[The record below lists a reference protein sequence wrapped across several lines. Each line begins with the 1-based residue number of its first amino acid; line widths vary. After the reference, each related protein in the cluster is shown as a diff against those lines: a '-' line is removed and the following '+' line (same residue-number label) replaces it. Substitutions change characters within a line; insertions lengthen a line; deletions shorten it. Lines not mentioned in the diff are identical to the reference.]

1 MKRLRATLRAMVD
14 DPLLRARGALAR
26 GDVLIAYD
34 EALTALEAGPDDVEA
49 RFLAA
54 LALARAGASERARDA
69 VTQLMDCVADCQ
81 GLPIRLREDV
91 EALGAR
97 LEKDN
102 ALATSGSE
110 RRGRLERAAELYE
123 VVAKRYGGYYSWI
136 NAATLRLLSGDTLGA
151 RRLAEHARILVA
163 ADGDD
168 TVGGYWRRATEAEA
182 ALILGDDRAARDAIG
197 RAASASGRDF
207 AARAVTYRQLR
218 LVCAAAGLDEEVLGA
233 LAPPSVL
240 HYCGHRIDE
249 LGAPG
254 RFPAT
259 LEHQVAEQVRD
270 FFGHRDLGLGYGSLA
285 SGADILVAEAL
296 LSVGADLHVVL
307 PFGRDEF
314 ERTSVAPAGS
324 AWVSR
329 FAVCLDRA
337 ASVTYAS
344 DSAYLGRDELF
355 GYAAR
360 IAMGHA
366 LNRARFLDTEAQQ
379 LAVWDGA
386 PAAGVAGTAHDVQVW
401 RDTGRPAHVIP
412 LPNQAQ
418 NATPASPSEPTRA
431 CEVRAIIFT
440 DLRGFSRL
448 RDEHFPPF
456 VDQVLGPLGHVLD
469 RYSPAILSRN
479 SWGDAVAAVCADV
492 IVAAECA
499 LGFQDALAALDL
511 AAIGLPHDLGLRIGA
526 HAGPVMP
533 IVDPIRRDLAYWG
546 RELTRAARIEPRTP
560 EGEVYVTDAF
570 AALLALEHS
579 VPFITEYVGRVTTA
593 KDFETIPMYRLRRK
607 RGRIESTT
615 DAPCSFSPS

>member
-1 MKRLRATLRAMVD
+1 MQG
-14 DPLLRARGALAR
+14 DPLVRARGAIAR

-34 EALTALEAGPDDVEA
+34 EALTALEARPEDLEA

-54 LALARAGASERARDA
+54 LALTRAGAAERARDA
-69 VTQLMDCVADCQ
+69 VTQLMDCLGDGE
-81 GLPIRLREDV
+81 GLPTRLREDV

-97 LEKDN
+97 LAKDD
-102 ALATSGSE
+102 ALATSGPE
-110 RRGRLERAAELYE
+110 QRGRLERAAELYE
-123 VVAKRYGGYYSWI
+123 IVAKRYGGYYSWI
-136 NAATLRLLSGDTLGA
+136 NAATLRLLSGDTLEA
-151 RRLAEHARILVA
+151 RRLAEHARMLVA
-163 ADGDD
+163 VDDD
-168 TVGGYWRRATEAEA
+168 TAGSYWRCATEAEA
-182 ALILGDDRAARDAIG
+182 ALILGDDRGARDAIV
-197 RAASASGRDF
+197 RAADASGRDF

-218 LVCAAAGLDEEVLGA
+218 LVCAAAVMDGGMLEA
-233 LAPPSVL
+233 LAPPLVV
-240 HYCGHRIDE
+240 HYCGHRIDGS
-249 LGAPG
+249 GAAG

-270 FFGHRDLGLGYGSLA
+270 FFGHRDVGFGYGSLA
-285 SGADILVAEAL
+285 SGADILVAEGL

-344 DSAYLGRDELF
+344 DSAYVGRDELF

-366 LNRARFLDTEAQQ
+366 LNRAQFLDTEAQQ

-401 RDTGRPAHVIP
+401 RDTERPAHVIP
-412 LPNQAQ
+412 LPTQAQ

-448 RDEHFPPF
+448 RDEHFPIF

-526 HAGPVMP
+526 HAGPVVP

-560 EGEVYVTDAF
+560 EGEVYVTDPF
-570 AALLALEHS
+570 AALLALERRA
-579 VPFITEYVGRVTTA
+579 PFATEYVGQVTTA
-593 KDFETIPMYRLRRK
+593 KDFETIPMYRLRR
-607 RGRIESTT
+607 RETRSEPAT
-615 DAPCSFSPS
+615 DTPAASRQVN

>member
-1 MKRLRATLRAMVD
+1 MVD
-14 DPLLRARGALAR
+14 DGLVRARGALAR

-34 EALTALEAGPDDVEA
+34 EAVTALDARPEDVEA

-54 LALARAGASERARDA
+54 LALARAGAAERARDA
-69 VTQLMDCVADCQ
+69 VSQLMDCFADGE
-81 GLPIRLREDV
+81 GLPTRLREDV
-91 EALGAR
+91 EALVAR
-97 LEKDN
+97 LAKDD
-102 ALATSGSE
+102 ALATSGPE

-123 VVAKRYGGYYSWI
+123 IVAKRYGGYYSWI

-151 RRLAEHARILVA
+151 RRMAEHARMLVTV
-163 ADGDD
+163 DDD
-168 TVGGYWRRATEAEA
+168 TADSYWRHATQAEA
-182 ALILGDDRAARDAIG
+182 ALILGDQRAARDAIV
-197 RAASASGRDF
+197 RAAGASGGDF
-207 AARAVTYRQLR
+207 AARAVSYHQLR
-218 LVCAAAGLDEEVLGA
+218 LVCAAAGVDREILGA

-240 HYCGHRIDE
+240 HYCGHRIDGS
-249 LGAPG
+249 GAAG

-259 LEHQVAEQVRD
+259 MEHQVAEQVRD
-270 FFGHRDLGLGYGSLA
+270 FLGHRDVGFGYGALA
-285 SGADILVAEAL
+285 SGADILVAEGL
-296 LSVGADLHVVL
+296 LGAGADLHVVL

-324 AWVSR
+324 VWLSR
-329 FAVCLDRA
+329 FTTCLDRA

-366 LNRARFLDTEAQQ
+366 LNRAQFLDTDVEQ

-401 RDTGRPAHVIP
+401 RHTGCSTHVIP
-412 LPNQAQ
+412 LPAHAHD
-418 NATPASPSEPTRA
+418 ATLASRHEPTGAR
-431 CEVRAIIFT
+431 EVRAIIFT

-448 RDEHFPPF
+448 RDEHFPIF
-456 VDQVLGPLGHVLD
+456 VDRVLGPLGRVLD
-469 RYSPAILSRN
+469 TYSPAILSRN

-492 IVAAECA
+492 VVAAECA
-499 LGFQDALAALDL
+499 LGFQDAIAALDL
-511 AAIGLPHDLGLRIGA
+511 PAIGLPHDLGLRIGA

-533 IVDPIRRDLAYWG
+533 IIDPIRRDLTYWG

-570 AALLALEHS
+570 AALLALERS
-579 VPFITEYVGRVTTA
+579 APFITEYVGRVTTA
-593 KDFETIPMYRLRRK
+593 KDFETIPMYRLHRRQA
-607 RGRIESTT
+607 RCESAT
-615 DAPCSFSPS
+615 DTLAASRRVE